1 MNIPLFRRFL
11 IATDGSTGSEKA
23 VRVGLELAV
32 RLGVKVELIHV
43 LEPGEEPADPGLR
56 TRLTMLRDID
66 RHQGK
71 LALEQAATL
80 AQKLG
85 IDFKAIQPTGYP
97 EQVIVQKAPDF
108 DLIVLGTHGRSG
120 LRRWMMGSVAEAVLS
135 RSPRPVLVVHESFE
149 PPSAEPGAVLYKH
162 LLIATDGSECS
173 QQATRYGLLLTQ
185 ALGAE
190 VTFLSVVRTMT
201 RPQGA
206 GLPLSQAL
214 SLVEEDAQTQAEN
227 MLEQVRAQA
236 QQVGVTA
243 RVKLMQGQPVD
254 AIVKQALLHDLLV
267 MGTHGRTGL
276 DKLMMGSVAEGVV
289 RRCQTPVL
297 VVPCPVLN

>member
-1 MNIPLFRRFL
+1 MNPIFSHFL
-11 IATDGSTGSEKA
+11 IATDGSECSDKA
-23 VRVGLELAV
+23 VRVGLELAA
-32 RLGVKVELIHV
+32 RLGARAEIINV
-43 LEPGEEPADPGLR
+43 LEHGEEPADPGLR

-66 RHQGK
+66 RHHGK
-71 LALEQAATL
+71 LALEQAADL
-80 AQKLG
+80 AHKLG
-85 IDFKAIQPTGYP
+85 VELKTLQPTGFP
-97 EQVIVQKAPDF
+97 EQVIVQKAPNF

-135 RSPRPVLVVHESFE
+135 RSPRPVLLVHESYE
-149 PPSAEPGAVLYKH
+149 PPVMEPEAALYKH
-162 LLIATDGSECS
+162 LLIATDGSDCS
-173 QQATRYGLLLTQ
+173 QQATQYGLWLAQ

-190 VTFLSVVRTMT
+190 VTFLSVVNTLT

-214 SLVEEDAQTQAEN
+214 SLVEEDAQTQAEA
-227 MLEQVRAQA
+227 MLEQARTQA
-236 QQVGVTA
+236 QQAGVSA
-243 RVKLMQGQPVD
+243 RVKLMRGRPVE
-254 AIVKQALLHDLLV
+254 AIVKQALLHDLLA

-297 VVPCPVLN
+297 VVPCPEAV

>member
-1 MNIPLFRRFL
+1 MEPLFKHFL
-11 IATDGSTGSEKA
+11 IATDGSEGSDKA
-23 VRVGLELAV
+23 VRVGLELAA
-32 RLGVKVELIHV
+32 RLGAKVEIIHV
-43 LEPGEEPADPGLR
+43 LEYGEEPAEPSLR

-66 RHQGK
+66 RHHGK
-71 LALEQAATL
+71 LALEQAAHQ

-85 IDFKAIQPTGYP
+85 VGYKTLQPTGLP
-97 EQVIVQKAPDF
+97 EQVIVQKAADF

-120 LRRWMMGSVAEAVLS
+120 VQRWVMGSVAEAVLS
-135 RSPRPVLVVHESFE
+135 QSSKPVLVVHESYKPPALE
-149 PPSAEPGAVLYKH
+149 PERTAYKQV
-162 LLIATDGSECS
+162 LIATDGSDCS
-173 QQATRYGLLLTQ
+173 LQATEYGLRL
-185 ALGAE
+185 AEVLGAE
-190 VTFLSVVRTMT
+190 VTFLSVVSILT

-214 SLVEEDAQTQAEN
+214 SLVEEEAQTQAEA
-227 MLEQVRAQA
+227 MLEQIRAKA
-236 QQVGVTA
+236 QQAGLTA
-243 RVKLMQGQPVD
+243 RAKLMQGRPVD

-297 VVPCPVLN
+297 VVPCPEG